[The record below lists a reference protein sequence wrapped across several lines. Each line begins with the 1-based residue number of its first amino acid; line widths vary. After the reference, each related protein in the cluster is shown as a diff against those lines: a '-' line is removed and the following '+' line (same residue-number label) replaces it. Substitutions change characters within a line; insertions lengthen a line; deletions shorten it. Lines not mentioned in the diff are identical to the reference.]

1 MTARDD
7 LAERLKSARE
17 ATGLTQQQVAD
28 WLGVRRPA
36 IAEIESGKRAVKS
49 DELVRLASLY
59 GRSLGWLV
67 EGELRPQDNIAAA
80 LFRADSQDDPALQRE
95 AVILAKRCAEVFDLE
110 RKLMGKVPVRAPEY
124 TDRSAL
130 EDWSQAML
138 HGKQVAYQ
146 ERARLGIGENA
157 AVRDAWGVVED
168 AGIRVFPLDLGDD
181 HVIDGIFTRSA
192 GGHACVGVN
201 VGKWVFRQV
210 FTVVHEY
217 GHALMD
223 SDLGG
228 EACTTS
234 KGWSEKGSRYANR
247 ELRAN
252 QFAAVFL
259 VPREALLWFL
269 ESRGKLRGGAARRYA
284 LGLSAV
290 EIVRAQDHF
299 GASGDMILWRLQNER
314 VIDAAERKRL
324 KEEVNRHGTV
334 ALARSLGYDF
344 RRFAQPFYRAHEVA
358 LRAYAAGEISLGG
371 AAEIFGLP
379 KEEMRVRLRD
389 WGVEQE
395 YGAGDVLV
403 GGGV

>member
-1 MTARDD
+1 MAAREG
-7 LAERLKSARE
+7 LAERLRTARE
-17 ATGLTQQQVAD
+17 EAGLTQQQVAD

-36 IAEIESGKRAVKS
+36 IAEIEGGSRAVKS

-59 GRSLGWLV
+59 GRSLGWLA
-67 EGELRPQDNIAAA
+67 EGELRPHDNIAAA
-80 LFRADSQDDPALQRE
+80 LFRADDRDDPALHRE
-95 AVILAKRCAEVFDLE
+95 AALLAKRCAVVFQLE
-110 RKLMGKVPVRAPEY
+110 RKLRAKVPVRAPEY
-124 TDRSAL
+124 AEPSAL
-130 EDWSQAML
+130 DDWSQAMI

-146 ERARLGIGENA
+146 ERARLGIGNHA
-157 AVRDAWGVVED
+157 PLRDPWGVVED

-181 HVIDGIFTRSA
+181 HVIDGIFTRSDE
-192 GGHACVGVN
+192 GHACVGVN

-217 GHALMD
+217 GHGLMD
-223 SDLGG
+223 TDLGG
-228 EACTTS
+228 EACATS
-234 KGWSEKGSRYANR
+234 KGWSQKGSRYANR

-259 VPREALLWFL
+259 LPREALLWFL
-269 ESRGKLRGGAARRYA
+269 DSRGKLRGSAARPIA
-284 LGLSAV
+284 KDLSAV

-314 VIDAAERKRL
+314 LIDAAERKQL
-324 KEEVNRHGTV
+324 KEELNRHGTV

-358 LRAYAAGEISLGG
+358 LRAYVAGEVSLGG
-371 AAEIFGLP
+371 AAEIFGIP
-379 KEEMRVRLRD
+379 KEEMRLRLRE
-389 WGVEQE
+389 WGIEQE
-395 YGAGDVLV
+395 FDADDVLV

>member
-1 MTARDD
+1 MTTRDD

-36 IAEIESGKRAVKS
+36 IAEIESGRRAVKS

-59 GRSLGWLV
+59 GRSLGWFV
-67 EGELRPQDNIAAA
+67 EGELRPQDNLAAA
-80 LFRADSQDDPALQRE
+80 LFRTDDEDDPALHRE
-95 AVILAKRCAEVFDLE
+95 AAILAKRCAAVFDLE
-110 RKLMGKVPVRAPEY
+110 RKLSAKVPLRPPEY
-124 TDRSAL
+124 TDRNAL

-146 ERARLGIGENA
+146 ERARLGIGDNA
-157 AVRDAWGVVED
+157 PLRDPWGVVED
-168 AGIRVFPLDLGDD
+168 AGVRVFPLDLGDD

-192 GGHACVGVN
+192 EGHACVGVN

-228 EACTTS
+228 ETCATS
-234 KGWSEKGSRYANR
+234 KGWSQKGSRYANR

-269 ESRGKLRGGAARRYA
+269 DSRGKLRGRAARPYA
-284 LGLSAV
+284 VDLSAIEV
-290 EIVRAQDHF
+290 VRAQDHF

-314 VIDAAERKRL
+314 LIDATERKRL

-358 LRAYAAGEISLGG
+358 LRGYAAGEISLGG

-379 KEEMRVRLRD
+379 KEEMRMRLRD
-389 WGVEQE
+389 WGIEQE
-395 YGAGDVLV
+395 YDTSDALV

>member
-1 MTARDD
+1 MTARKS

-49 DELVRLASLY
+49 DELVRLASLF
-59 GRSLGWLV
+59 GRSLGWLA
-67 EGELRPQDNIAAA
+67 EGEMRPEDNIGAA
-80 LFRADSQDDPALQRE
+80 LFRADTHEDPALQRE
-95 AVILAKRCAEVFDLE
+95 AASLVKRCATVFELE
-110 RKLMGKVPVRAPEY
+110 RKLKSKRPVRAPEY
-124 TDRSAL
+124 TDRGAL
-130 EDWSQAML
+130 EDWSQAMR
-138 HGKQVAYQ
+138 HGKRVAYQ
-146 ERARLGIGENA
+146 ERARLGIGDSA
-157 AVRDAWGVVED
+157 PLRDAWGVVED
-168 AGIRVFPLDLGDD
+168 AGIRVFPLDLGND
-181 HVIDGIFTRSA
+181 HLIDGIFTRSA
-192 GGHACVGVN
+192 DGHACVGVN

-223 SDLGG
+223 ADLRG

-234 KGWSEKGSRYANR
+234 RGWSEKGSRYANR

-269 ESRGKLRGGAARRYA
+269 ESRGKLRGGARPHATD
-284 LGLSAV
+284 LSAV

-314 VIDAAERKRL
+314 LIHAAERQEL

-371 AAEIFGLP
+371 AAEIFDLS
-379 KEEMRVRLRD
+379 KEQMRERLRE

-395 YGAGDVLV
+395 YEETDVLV
-403 GGGV
+403 GGGA